1 MTATSAE
8 LLTSLISALEAEVD
22 VSSKKPNVS
31 GRPGLLEH
39 LYAHP
44 EVRGAM
50 ELYRRPAPKRPNPE
64 ERRDIALEPSEAKP
78 RPAKRPPRRS
88 KPGARQRAAPINF
101 EEKKVRLAELLSE
114 FKRRFHHRLGC

>member
-1 MTATSAE
+1 MTTTSAE
-8 LLTSLISALEAEVD
+8 LLASLISALEAEVD
-22 VSSKKPNVS
+22 VSNRKSNIN
-31 GRPGLLEH
+31 GPGLLEH

-44 EVRGAM
+44 DVRGAL
-50 ELYRRPAPKRPNPE
+50 ELYRRPAPKRPPPE
-64 ERRDIALEPSEAKP
+64 ERRNPGLETNETKT

-114 FKRRFHHRLGC
+114 FKRRFHHR